1 MKQNNKNCI
10 ICGKSYTFCTN
21 CSKFDH
27 LPRWMGMFHS
37 KECKDIFDTISDYQS
52 KVCTK
57 EAAKNRLIDAGILN
71 MTLRSPVQKIADE
84 IMSDSDKNET
94 AKNNEIMDTLKVSD
108 ENTDSSDADISNI
121 KTNVVHSK
129 KKKAI
134 LKK

>member
-10 ICGKSYTFCTN
+10 ICGKAYTFCTN

-52 KVCTK
+52 KVCSK
-57 EAAKNRLIDAGILN
+57 EEAQNRLTDAGIAN
-71 MTLRSPVQKIADE
+71 ITLASPVQKIVDE
-84 IMSDSDKNET
+84 IMSDYKKDKSAVVAEIT
-94 AKNNEIMDTLKVSD
+94 ENNIEVQPEDNSNI
-108 ENTDSSDADISNI
+108 DISDV
-121 KTNVVHSK
+121 KTDVNFIK
-129 KKKAI
+129 KKKA

>member
-52 KVCTK
+52 NVCSK
-57 EAAKNRLIDAGILN
+57 EEALNRLTDAGITN
-71 MTLRSPVQKIADE
+71 ITLTSPVQKIVDE
-84 IMSDSDKNET
+84 IMSDYKKDKSAVVAEIT
-94 AKNNEIMDTLKVSD
+94 ENNIEVQPEDNSNI
-108 ENTDSSDADISNI
+108 DISDV
-121 KTNVVHSK
+121 KTDVNFIK
-129 KKKAI
+129 KKKA